1 MKYCGRVFTDAE
13 LKFIQTIALEPAITR
28 RELSRRVCL
37 EFGWRKLDGSLKDMS
52 CRAAILRMQKDEL
65 IRLQPVKR
73 RGSPHQPIVRT
84 ADTNPQSP
92 ILYPVG
98 QLHNIHLEL
107 VTTKKSSRL
116 WNEYIDRYHYLGH
129 KTLPGA
135 QLRYFARSEE
145 GLLALFGFG
154 AAAWKI
160 APRDKFI
167 GWSSSQREVNLHL
180 IVNNARF
187 LILPWVQSQ
196 HLASKLLG
204 LVTKRLANDWSDR
217 YGYRP
222 VLLETFVEK
231 ERFAG
236 TCYRAANWIPLG
248 DTQGRGKLDRAN
260 TYSLPIKSIW
270 VLPLINR
277 FREVLNS
284 AIRSDKN
291 EQA

>member
-1 MKYCGRVFTDAE
+1 MKYCNRVFNDTE
-13 LKFIQTIALEPAITR
+13 IEFIQNLALEPGISR
-28 RELSRRVCL
+28 RELSRRVCQ
-37 EFGWRKLDGSLKDMS
+37 EFGWRKPDGGLKDMS
-52 CRAAILRMQKDEL
+52 CRVALLRMQKDEL
-65 IRLQPVKR
+65 IQLQPVKPR
-73 RGSPHQPIVRT
+73 KSSHQPIKKTDDT
-84 ADTNPQSP
+84 APQPP

-98 QLHNIHLEL
+98 QLHNIRLEL
-107 VTTKKSSRL
+107 VTTKNCSRL

-154 AAAWKI
+154 AAAWKV

-167 GWSSSQREVNLHL
+167 GWSSNQREANLHL

-204 LVTKRLANDWSDR
+204 LVTRRLADDWLNR

-236 TCYRAANWIPLG
+236 TCYRAANWIFLG
-248 DTQGRGKLDRAN
+248 DTQGRGKLDRSHA
-260 TYSLPIKSIW
+260 SPLPIKGVW

-277 FREVLNS
+277 FREVFNNTYS
-284 AIRSDKN
+284 GDKN
-291 EQA
+291 E